1 MTFVVDI
8 YDPQRMNNVGAPL
21 MFPLVTPAGGHFQKY
36 SQNPHLTVTMLKFLE
51 GDEPF
56 RFDQLHGLSSS
67 ATLRI
72 KVTFYLFCACVYK

>member
-36 SQNPHLTVTMLKFLE
+36 SQKPSRNGNHVEIP
-51 GDEPF
+51 
-56 RFDQLHGLSSS
+56 
-67 ATLRI
+67 
-72 KVTFYLFCACVYK
+72 